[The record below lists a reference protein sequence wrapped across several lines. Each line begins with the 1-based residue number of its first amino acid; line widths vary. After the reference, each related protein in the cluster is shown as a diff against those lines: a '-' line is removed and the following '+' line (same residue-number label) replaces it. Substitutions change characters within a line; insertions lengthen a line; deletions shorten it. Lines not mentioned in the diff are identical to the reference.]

1 MKHTTFKKY
10 SEQNNKAGFTLFIAL
25 VVTGLLLAI
34 GFSIGNIVFKQIVLA
49 STGKES
55 QLAFFAA
62 DSGAECALFWD
73 RKDSGGVSVIDGSF
87 ATSSLITQGISTD
100 ISCGGQYISVTGRD
114 VDVVT
119 QRDAT
124 TTFSVDFSK
133 VAGQTEYRACA
144 RVTVIKSGPYTQI
157 DSRGYNTFF
166 NEGDCDISNPRT
178 LERGIQLNY

>member
-1 MKHTTFKKY
+1 MKIYKRNKILY
-10 SEQNNKAGFTLFIAL
+10 KNSKAGFTLFIAL

-34 GFSIGNIVFKQIVLA
+34 GFSIGNIVFKQIVLS

-62 DSGAECALFWD
+62 DSGAECALYWD
-73 RKDSGGVSVIDGSF
+73 RKDSSGASVVDGAF
-87 ATSSLITQGISTD
+87 ATSAPIAVGLPGDVQ
-100 ISCGGQYISVTGRD
+100 CGGLPVTVTTRD
-114 VDVVT
+114 VGIDS
-119 QRDAT
+119 AT

-144 RVTVIKSGPYTQI
+144 RVTVMKDGPYTQI

-166 NEGDCDISNPRT
+166 DVTLGDCDISNPRT
-178 LERGIQLNY
+178 LERGLQLNY